1 MENKEEKVIRDLYI
15 SGEIDNELATEII
28 SHINE
33 INKED
38 LEIYNKNQKLNEKNQ
53 IPYEPISITINSC
66 GGSVID
72 GCAIINTLESC
83 IAPLHMHGVGEV
95 SSMAVHIYACGEA
108 RTAGDLVTFGLHGF
122 GGCTGGYA
130 KEMRGRLEY
139 WEKLEKKLN
148 KKLMESTKITQ
159 EDLDKCETCLDWYD
173 YDKAL
178 EKGLINTDI
187 YDEELLHDTIEK
199 LDKN

>member
-1 MENKEEKVIRDLYI
+1 
-15 SGEIDNELATEII
+15 
-28 SHINE
+28 
-33 INKED
+33 
-38 LEIYNKNQKLNEKNQ
+38 
-53 IPYEPISITINSC
+53 
-66 GGSVID
+66 
-72 GCAIINTLESC
+72 
-83 IAPLHMHGVGEV
+83 
-95 SSMAVHIYACGEA
+95 
-108 RTAGDLVTFGLHGF
+108 
-122 GGCTGGYA
+122 
-130 KEMRGRLEY
+130 MRGKLEY

>member
-72 GCAIINTLESC
+72 GCARINGDFSPPLCVCAYLFSILMTLQISPLII
-83 IAPLHMHGVGEV
+83 I
-95 SSMAVHIYACGEA
+95 SSPTTIS
-108 RTAGDLVTFGLHGF
+108 
-122 GGCTGGYA
+122 
-130 KEMRGRLEY
+130 
-139 WEKLEKKLN
+139 
-148 KKLMESTKITQ
+148 STI
-159 EDLDKCETCLDWYD
+159 
-173 YDKAL
+173 
-178 EKGLINTDI
+178 
-187 YDEELLHDTIEK
+187 
-199 LDKN
+199 